1 MKRDIDLYD
10 GLHYYCSMKIPF
22 FDSRFLVKVNDF
34 INSED
39 FNLEKEYFILAL
51 FFETKTSVSVFYFNI
66 NKNFKIKNHSVHFV
80 DKILLKEY
88 QKFISEIK
96 NEIKIFFESV
106 NKDIVFEEKYL
117 EYSGFTIS
125 Y

>member
-1 MKRDIDLYD
+1 MKRDIDLY
-10 GLHYYCSMKIPF
+10 GALHYYCSMKIPF
-22 FDSRFLVKVNDF
+22 FDSNILVKVNDF

-88 QKFISEIK
+88 QKFVSEIK
-96 NEIKIFFESV
+96 DEIKVFFESV

>member
-1 MKRDIDLYD
+1 MKRDIDLY
-10 GLHYYCSMKIPF
+10 GALHYYCSMKILF
-22 FDSRFLVKVNDF
+22 FDSRILVKVNDF

-66 NKNFKIKNHSVHFV
+66 DKNFKIKNHSAHFV
-80 DKILLKEY
+80 DKILLKDY
-88 QKFISEIK
+88 QKFISDTKDEIK
-96 NEIKIFFESV
+96 LFFESL
-106 NKDIVFEEKYL
+106 NKDIKFEEEYL